1 MLESLRAVPPQAVQ
15 NLPGDSR
22 TLLAAVRHM
31 IIAWPRSPAAH
42 AMLIDRYGA
51 GAGGIEHLLRCL
63 LVGIGRT
70 TRRRP
75 AFGSPCCALLLPDE
89 AELLDAIGLDGAEPD
104 PSALVRLAG
113 NPAAE
118 RFAAVARLIGETVA
132 CEARHA
138 VRHLA
143 TDAPY

>member
-1 MLESLRAVPPQAVQ
+1 MLQSVRCVPPQAVQ

-42 AMLIDRYGA
+42 AMLIDRYG
-51 GAGGIEHLLRCL
+51 GGGGGIEHLLRCL

-75 AFGSPCCALLLPDE
+75 AFGSPCCALVLPDE
-89 AELLDAIGLDGAEPD
+89 AELLDSIGLDGAEPD
-104 PSALVRLAG
+104 PSALARLTG
-113 NPAAE
+113 NPEAE
-118 RFAAVARLIGETVA
+118 RFAAIARLIGETAA
-132 CEARHA
+132 CEARDA
-138 VRHLA
+138 ARHLT